1 MTITLLKRA
10 LVTTSATAA
19 VVLFAGG
26 IASAHIDPDPIAMQ
40 AGTAG
45 SVQFK
50 VEHGCDGS
58 PTTSMKFQIPAGG
71 THAAA
76 GGKAGWAGAPPRD
89 ALGVAGGALAA
100 GAREHLRNS
109 FTPPPT
115 PR

>member
-71 THAAA
+71 THAPA
-76 GGKAGWAGAPPRD
+76 GDKEGWAGAPPRD
-89 ALGVAGGALAA
+89 AVGVAGGPLGG
-100 GAREHLRNS
+100 GAPDPPCTSLP
-109 FTPPPT
+109 PPPT
-115 PR
+115 PP